1 MQSIKQTL
9 KCLCSENQKQNPKML
24 TLKILSIEN
33 LGKRSVKKKKFQILS
48 HPLFSSMVLSFMI
61 SSSYMGTLWIIKN
74 KRWNWDKDST
84 GDGIGK
90 KSTNN
95 IIIWEQ

>member
-1 MQSIKQTL
+1 MSLQWKPKTKSKNANL
-9 KCLCSENQKQNPKML
+9 KNS
-24 TLKILSIEN
+24 SIEN
-33 LGKRSVKKKKFQILS
+33 LGKRSVEKRKFQILC

-61 SSSYMGTLWIIKN
+61 SSSYMRTLWIIKN
-74 KRWNWDKDST
+74 KRWNWDKESI

-90 KSTNN
+90 KSTNS